1 MSLQTADL
9 PRDPESTTPVFLLDT
24 FDWIL
29 RHLGLENRYIDMHM
43 YVYQLLYYVNVQLHV
58 YTYIQYM
65 IHCVCMHH
73 VSDMSADM
81 YACVRFH
88 VNLLY
93 NSDMV

>member
-1 MSLQTADL
+1 M
-9 PRDPESTTPVFLLDT
+9 F
-24 FDWIL
+24 I
-29 RHLGLENRYIDMHM
+29 N
-43 YVYQLLYYVNVQLHV
+43 YVNVQLHV